1 MCRARQLQY
10 SNFASFSLYCAQKL
24 YFNIDLKKKNHTQFP
39 LFLLNCRNNKY
50 NFYMFNVPIL
60 TVPYASFLVSHPGF
74 GFEHYRHYR
83 LKQIRAEPALP
94 AQTDSS
100 RTGIT
105 GSNRFEQNSLKIHIH
120 GYIQAC
126 SASFQEWVSLSMMN
140 VFLVLLLIKVP
151 FFPKISFPS
160 YDECF
165 LILLILHMYF
175 PRMNIPLWWI
185 FS

>member
-1 MCRARQLQY
+1 MQVCAVRQLQY

-24 YFNIDLKKKNHTQFP
+24 YFNIDFKKKNHTQFP

-60 TVPYASFLVSHPGF
+60 TEPYASFLVSASRF
-74 GFEHYRHYR
+74 R
-83 LKQIRAEPALP
+83 IRALPAFP

-175 PRMNIPLWWI
+175 PRMNIP
-185 FS
+185 